1 MKVLCVFIGLLWN
14 KSVNSPKKSYAQISI
29 EAYFT
34 NYIEY
39 DRMVIMNENVYKRIK
54 GSIRKDHYESGG
66 TPAMWRGA
74 SNKHT
79 DKKKQNN
86 KYKCR
91 ETREE
96 E

>member
-1 MKVLCVFIGLLWN
+1 
-14 KSVNSPKKSYAQISI
+14 
-29 EAYFT
+29 
-34 NYIEY
+34 
-39 DRMVIMNENVYKRIK
+39 MNENVYKRIK